1 MSMEELMQ
9 QADPELYAW
18 ETTDVKPVDD
28 ARKEGG
34 IIYAA
39 GIEKQEVPGKLRWAK
54 RVIHYSEVVN
64 HN

>member
-9 QADPELYAW
+9 QADPELYSR

-39 GIEKQEVPGKLRWAK
+39 GIEKLEVRQTKMGKKGHPL
-54 RVIHYSEVVN
+54 
-64 HN
+64 